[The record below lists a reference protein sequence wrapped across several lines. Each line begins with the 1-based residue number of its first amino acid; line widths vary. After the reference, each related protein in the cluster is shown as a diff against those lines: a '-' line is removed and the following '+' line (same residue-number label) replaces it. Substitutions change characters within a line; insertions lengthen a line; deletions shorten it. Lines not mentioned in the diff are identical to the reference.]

1 MKQVLFISPEHIPE
15 PNSAGYNDELN
26 EFIRQTVAKTGGSA
40 FVLFTSYAQLSK
52 SYEAASDYLEKR
64 NIRTL
69 KQGQMPNVKLV
80 TTFKEDIHSTL
91 FATDSFWEGVD
102 APGDTLRYVILTRLP
117 FRMPS
122 DPLEQAKVESMERRG
137 LNPFMD
143 YSLPSAVIRFKQGF
157 GRLIRSKNDY
167 GVVTLLDSRA
177 LNKSYGRLF
186 FQSLPRCQFVS
197 GSLAQLCDAIE
208 KFFAENINK

>member
-1 MKQVLFISPEHIPE
+1 MSEFLRSHGLEVNKTTVYRNLDKLAASGHLVKHKSPVSDGYIYATADEESHCCEHIHFRCRE
-15 PNSAGYNDELN
+15 CGAVLHLSDSA
-26 EFIRQTVAKTGGSA
+26 TA
-40 FVLFTSYAQLSK
+40 
-52 SYEAASDYLEKR
+52 
-64 NIRTL
+64 
-69 KQGQMPNVKLV
+69 
-80 TTFKEDIHSTL
+80 
-91 FATDSFWEGVD
+91 DS
-102 APGDTLRYVILTRLP
+102 LRYVILTRLP

-137 LNPFMD
+137 FNPFMD

-208 KFFAENINK
+208 KFFTENANK